1 MASKKKLLQ
10 AAAGSAGGAG
20 PLGVEDVFSTY
31 LYDGTGSNLE
41 INNGIDLSGEGG
53 LVWAKR
59 RDGSGNHW
67 LVDTERGLDK
77 SLKTN
82 TTDVEETGTQQII
95 SFDSDGFT
103 LGNNNQGQNYNG
115 LPYASWTFR
124 KAPKFFD
131 IVTYTGN
138 GGTQTL
144 SHNLDAVPGMIIV
157 KRLDST
163 SNWSVYHNSVAG
175 TPADKYLRLN
185 SLDQDASA
193 TGFWGT
199 GPTSTQFSVG
209 NSDVNTS
216 GGSYVAYLFASN
228 NGDGVFG
235 PNEDQDIIKCGV
247 YTSNA
252 AYDGPEVTLG
262 WEPQFLMVKNADHT
276 GSYTHWNMMDSTRGA
291 HVQGQADHEL
301 RANTSDNDRLSFD
314 VVAFNPD
321 GFKITS
327 QNEEVNSPAFQ
338 RYIYIAIRRGPM
350 KQPTS
355 GSDVFSASY
364 NTTRNTKITTG
375 FLPDLGIT
383 KATNVGGA
391 NDHWYWHDR
400 VRGNNPSLWSDDI
413 SSEQNYGGA
422 IFDKYMDGWQQGVT
436 NASDT
441 PLDYAFKRAPGFFD
455 IVTYVGNGTTNH
467 QINHN
472 LGVTPE
478 MIITK
483 ERNDTS
489 SWLVKTKFN
498 DDASGV
504 STRTNYLLLNSGNA
518 EGSSADYRLS
528 SNATSF
534 TLSTNG
540 GFDNGV
546 AWNDANY
553 TYVAYLFASLDGV
566 SKVGSY
572 TGNGT
577 SQTIDCGFSS
587 GARFVLIKCMSGG
600 GNWVTLDTA
609 RGIVSGDDPYIF
621 LNARDA
627 QNAFGSRD
635 VVDPNS
641 SGFTVNSALG
651 GMNDSGDTFFFYA
664 IA

>member
-1 MASKKKLLQ
+1 MATKKKLLQ

-31 LYDGTGSNLE
+31 LYDGNSSTQTITND
-41 INNGIDLSGEGG
+41 IDLSGEGG
-53 LVWAKR
+53 LVWAKLR
-59 RDGSGNHW
+59 NGSDEHV
-67 LVDTERGLDK
+67 LFDTERGATKQLD
-77 SLKTN
+77 
-82 TTDVEETGTQQII
+82 TTATTAQETQNGGVTA
-95 SFDSDGFT
+95 FNSDGFSVGANANINASSST
-103 LGNNNQGQNYNG
+103 YV
-115 LPYASWTFR
+115 SWTFR

-131 IVTYTGN
+131 VVTYTGN

-185 SLDQDASA
+185 SLERDASA

-291 HVQGQADHEL
+291 HVQGQRDHEL

-355 GSDVFSASY
+355 GSDVFSASS

-383 KATNVGGA
+383 KATNVGGT

-467 QINHN
+467 QISHN
-472 LGVTPE
+472 LGVAPE
-478 MIITK
+478 MMWVKRRDASSGWAVYHSGMDATSPQDYFMYLQATNARIDQANVW
-483 ERNDTS
+483 NDTTPTDSLITLGS
-489 SWLVKTKFN
+489 SSFV
-498 DDASGV
+498 
-504 STRTNYLLLNSGNA
+504 NYSSGN
-518 EGSSADYRLS
+518 YI
-528 SNATSF
+528 
-534 TLSTNG
+534 
-540 GFDNGV
+540 
-546 AWNDANY
+546 
-553 TYVAYLFASLDGV
+553 AYLFASLDGV
-566 SKVGSY
+566 SKVGSFSHA
-572 TGNGT
+572 NGEGDT
-577 SQTIDCGFSS
+577 NVDCGFSS
-587 GARFVLIKCMSGG
+587 GARFVLYKQYDSSGS
-600 GNWVTLDTA
+600 WYVLDST
-609 RGIVSGDDPYIF
+609 RGIVAGNDPALLLNSTAAEDSSYDMIDPY
-621 LNARDA
+621 
-627 QNAFGSRD
+627 
-635 VVDPNS
+635 S
-641 SGFTVNSALG
+641 SGFTIPSDGVG
-651 GMNDSGDTFFFYA
+651 TGDYIFYA